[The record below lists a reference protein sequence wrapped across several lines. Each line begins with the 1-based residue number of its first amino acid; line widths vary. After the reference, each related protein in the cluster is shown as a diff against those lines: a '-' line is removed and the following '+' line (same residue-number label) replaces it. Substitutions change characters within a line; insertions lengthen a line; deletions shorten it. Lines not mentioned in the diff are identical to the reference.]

1 MEICGFAAKYG
12 RNTVEIKRFKMA
24 YIKLSDLEVYKIARK
39 ISKIAWEIYSSLS
52 WQEKKIFGDQ
62 HIESADSIGANIAE
76 GYGRFHYLDKIKFYY
91 NARGSLYECQHW
103 TELMTERKI
112 GDHELLRKLKK
123 LLDEE
128 EIKLNNFI
136 GSTYEAKKNREKE

>member
-1 MEICGFAAKYG
+1 MDME
-12 RNTVEIKRFKMA
+12 
-24 YIKLSDLEVYKIARK
+24 YIKLSDLEVYKIARE

-52 WQEKKIFGDQ
+52 WQEKKIFGGQ

-91 NARGSLYECQHW
+91 NARGSLFECQHW
-103 TELMTERKI
+103 TELMKERKI
-112 GDHELLRKLKK
+112 GDPKLLGKLKK
-123 LLDEE
+123 LLGEE

-136 GSTYEAKKNREKE
+136 GSTYTAKKNSEKR